1 VGAPYYAENAGI
13 LNVKMDE
20 RTRTSD
26 DELAPNLRRT
36 APEPDVISLPS
47 SKLRVGLGLA
57 IAIGLVVAAYEI
69 VHLYRAPPPANP
81 RFAAGGLQS
90 VGAATIAPGNI
101 RVVVNALGTVTPLA
115 TVTVQTQISG
125 QLISV
130 GFTEGQL
137 VNKGDFLAQIDARP
151 YEIAK
156 AQAEG
161 QLAHDQG
168 LLAQAQTDLKR
179 YQGLLA
185 QNSIARQQA
194 DDQAFLVQ
202 QDEGTVKVDQALV
215 DAQALNIA
223 YCHIVS
229 PVTGRIG
236 LRLVDPGNYV
246 QTSSSSSIAV
256 VTQLQP
262 ITVIFTVAED
272 YLPDIM
278 PQYNAGT
285 ALQVTAFDRSNVKQ
299 LATGKVSAVD
309 SQIDTTTG
317 TVKIRAQFDNADGAL
332 FPNQFVNAQL
342 LVRTLT
348 NVVTVPTVAIQRG
361 APNGQQSSYVY
372 VVNADNTVSVRPIT
386 IGPTDGSMTA
396 VNTGLAAGDHVVI
409 DGADRLRE
417 GLHVN
422 VSTLDGKPPEGA
434 AAPAAGVPGRRGG
447 QNPNG
452 QRSQTPRNNSQ

>member
-1 VGAPYYAENAGI
+1 VENTGI
-13 LNVKMDE
+13 LNAKMDE
-20 RTRTSD
+20 RTRRSD

-36 APEPDVISLPS
+36 TPEPDVISRPS
-47 SKLRVGLGLA
+47 SKLRAGLGIA
-57 IAIGLVVAAYEI
+57 VAIGLVVAAYEI
-69 VHLYRAPPPANP
+69 VHLYRAPAPANP
-81 RFAAGGLQS
+81 RSAAGGLQS
-90 VGAATIAPGNI
+90 VGAATIALGNI
-101 RVVVNALGTVTPLA
+101 RVIVNALGTVTPLA

-125 QLISV
+125 QLTAV

-156 AQAEG
+156 SQAEG

-194 DDQAFLVQ
+194 EDQAFLVQ
-202 QDEGTVKVDQALV
+202 QYEGTVKLDQAQV
-215 DAQALNIA
+215 DAQALNVA

-256 VTQLQP
+256 VTQLHP
-262 ITVIFTVAED
+262 ITVIFTVPED
-272 YLPDIM
+272 DLPDIM

-285 ALQVTAFDRSNVKQ
+285 ALQVTAYDRSNVKR
-299 LATGKVSAVD
+299 LAVGKVSAVD

-317 TVKIRAQFDNADGAL
+317 TVKIRAEFDNSDGAL
-332 FPNQFVNAQL
+332 FPNQFVNARL
-342 LVRTLT
+342 LVKTLT

-396 VNTGLAAGDHVVI
+396 VNSGLAAGDRVVT

-417 GLHVN
+417 GLRVN
-422 VSTLDGKPPEGA
+422 VSTLDGKLPEG
-434 AAPAAGVPGRRGG
+434 APAAGAPGRRGG

-452 QRSQTPRNNSQ
+452 QRSQAPRNNSQ